1 MNRKIEE
8 QKVFKNAPIT
18 EAVIEFRINTLPD
31 ERLTELEE
39 FEKYV
44 VDTYPEKKTLNRG
57 NIKITTGTKP
67 VIVQNESIIGYRF
80 ISVDKLQIIQ
90 ARLNGFSLSRL
101 KPYNSWEEFI
111 NETKKIS
118 SLFFNHIS
126 IPMIIRVS
134 LRYINKIELLLP
146 IEDISKYIACHPTI
160 PIKDS
165 FVVSNFLN
173 RTEFYMNRFDTRVN
187 LILTTKGTTKDI
199 LPIIL
204 DIDVMK
210 NTEVDP
216 DSSVVWETLD
226 QHRHIKNEL
235 FFNIITKETQKL
247 FE

>member
-173 RTEFYMNRFDTRVN
+173 ITEFYMNRFDTRVN